1 MTLAVDVGRVTTE
14 SCPPSTLPELKRV
27 WGPCQPSVP
36 TQGLGS
42 SSRLCPPQGGLQT
55 PALPTPCQGP
65 GIVTS
70 DWGDCDGPESLRE
83 TEATKG
89 MWLL

>member
-14 SCPPSTLPELKRV
+14 SCPPLTLPELKRV

-42 SSRLCPPQGGLQT
+42 SSRLCLPQGGLQT
-55 PALPTPCQGP
+55 PALPTPARAQELSP
-65 GIVTS
+65 VTGVIAM
-70 DWGDCDGPESLRE
+70 DP
-83 TEATKG
+83 KV
-89 MWLL
+89 